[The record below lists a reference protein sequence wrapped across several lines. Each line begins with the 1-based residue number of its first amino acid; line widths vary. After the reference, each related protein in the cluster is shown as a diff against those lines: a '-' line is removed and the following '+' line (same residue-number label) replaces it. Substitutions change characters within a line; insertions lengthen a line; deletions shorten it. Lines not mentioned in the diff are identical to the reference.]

1 LPKEENYNKEYKMN
15 SAEMAQ
21 DLINRA
27 KSLKEFVIERELPEN
42 FEFYGAVP
50 FDMYIKDGMGKFKVV
65 ALNENEAAIEVDN
78 YLKNGTML

>member
-1 LPKEENYNKEYKMN
+1 MN

-27 KSLKEFVIERELPEN
+27 KSLKEFIIERELPEN
-42 FEFYGAVP
+42 FEFYGQVP

-65 ALNENEAAIEVDN
+65 ALNENDAAVEVDN

>member
-1 LPKEENYNKEYKMN
+1 MN

-42 FEFYGAVP
+42 FEFYGSVP

-65 ALNENEAAIEVDN
+65 ALNENEAAIEVDT

>member
-1 LPKEENYNKEYKMN
+1 MN

-27 KSLKEFVIERELPEN
+27 KNLKEFVIERELPEN
-42 FEFYGAVP
+42 FEFYGQVP
-50 FDMYIKDGMGKFKVV
+50 FDISIKDGMGKFKVV
-65 ALNENEAAIEVDN
+65 ALTESDAESEVEN